1 MEKMKMEKMKSRHRP
16 AHIPKATPKTGG
28 WHLLI
33 RMVALTV
40 LPVWTSLPFLPGAA
54 LTSSV
59 TAQAAQQNLNSWSSR
74 GPWGA
79 YVTNIAIAPSNPDI
93 LYVWT
98 EYDVFKS
105 TDGGG
110 VWNHVG
116 RADHSARYVSID
128 TFNPETL
135 YVTPNAFPTAA
146 SKSTDGGASW
156 NAIGPSDSPVAFLA
170 MDPAN
175 PTTLYALDGKF
186 RLSKSTDGGATW
198 SRAGNG
204 LPEHTGPRQILYAV
218 LAVSPDNP
226 QTLFAAFPTD
236 IAENQGLYRSTDGG
250 ANWSRVGVGPFR
262 NVAMLQLVV
271 AEARPNVLYARTVEG
286 CYRSTDY
293 GVNWSAISLPNPL
306 VGPLAI
312 DPENAALVYVGTS
325 DGGVFKSTDGGTS
338 WTNANVGLHNS
349 PVNKLMIDPRDTT
362 KLYAATASGVF
373 KSGDGG
379 ASWRDASSGVSA
391 RVGFLATPG
400 AGVLLAVGWELFRS
414 VDSGGTWER
423 AGLPGLAHTC
433 ATDPNH
439 PNLIYAFA
447 STEGF
452 LYKSTDGGASWSAT
466 PVDLRGVYLNTLAIA
481 PSNPAILYASVYY
494 DSYEEYAVIES
505 TDGGASWAR
514 ISKGLRNAS
523 RLVLDPV
530 NPNTLYALAY
540 TQCDVG
546 GFYDYCS
553 AAFKSTDG
561 GVSWYES
568 NSALPLGERDLE
580 PTEINALA
588 VDPENPRILY
598 VALSNRTVYKSS
610 DGGLTW
616 KITGLKPKPGEEK
629 SYHDN
634 NLVLDPSDS
643 KTLYVGYGNVV
654 YKSTDGGAT
663 WVDIS
668 PDLPAD
674 LDILVLVIDPSGTS
688 LHVGTNRG
696 VFDYHLATPCA
707 EPLSPANQSFE
718 SAGGPGVVEVAAT
731 DVCSWSVES
740 LVDWIRVTSASGG
753 AGRGKVNYFV
763 SPNDS
768 TAPRTGRV
776 GIASRVLTI
785 TQAGLPVRIDR
796 ASVLGKKLFIV
807 GENFDPGAVILLNG
821 EPQLTKND
829 SLDPKTSLIGR
840 KAGKKVKAG
849 DKLQVRNPNGSLS
862 AEFNFTGL

>member
-1 MEKMKMEKMKSRHRP
+1 MKKMTMKNRYQR
-16 AHIPKATPKTGG
+16 ALIRRATLKTGG

-40 LPVWTSLPFLPGAA
+40 LLVWTSLPFLPGAA

-59 TAQAAQQNLNSWSSR
+59 TAQPAQQNLNSWSSR
-74 GPWGA
+74 GPWGG

-98 EYDVFKS
+98 EDDVFKS

-110 VWNHVG
+110 GWNHVG
-116 RADHSARYVSID
+116 QADTARYVSID

-135 YVTPNAFPTAA
+135 YVKPNVFPTAA

-156 NAIGPSDSPVAFLA
+156 NAIGPPDSPVAFLA

-186 RLSKSTDGGATW
+186 RLSKSRDGGATW

-204 LPEHTGPRQILYAV
+204 LPEHIGRGTPYEV

-226 QTLFAAFPTD
+226 QTLYAASPTD

-250 ANWSRVGVGPFR
+250 ANWSRVGIGPFR
-262 NVAMLQLVV
+262 NVSMLQLVV
-271 AEARPNVLYARTVEG
+271 GDASPNVLYARTSEG
-286 CYRSTDY
+286 SFRSTDD
-293 GVNWSAISLPNPL
+293 GVNWSAISLPNPQ
-306 VGPLAI
+306 VGSLAI

-325 DGGVFKSTDGGTS
+325 DGRVLKSTDGGTS
-338 WTNANVGLHNS
+338 WINANVGLHNS
-349 PVNKLMIDPRDTT
+349 PVNRLVIDPRDTT
-362 KLYAATASGVF
+362 NLYAATASGVF

-379 ASWRDASSGVSA
+379 ASWREASSGASA
-391 RVGFLATPG
+391 RIGFLASPG
-400 AGVLLAVGWELFRS
+400 AGVLLADSGWELFRS
-414 VDSGGTWER
+414 ADIAESWER
-423 AGLPGLAHTC
+423 AGLPGLAHSY

-447 STEGF
+447 STQDF
-452 LYKSTDGGASWSAT
+452 LYKSTDGGSSWSAT
-466 PVDLRGVYLNTLAIA
+466 PVDLRGMYLNTLAIA
-481 PSNPAILYASVYY
+481 PSNPAILYASGHY
-494 DSYEEYAVIES
+494 DSYEEHAVIKS
-505 TDGGASWAR
+505 TDGGASWVR
-514 ISKGLRNAS
+514 ISKDLGAF

-530 NPNTLYALAY
+530 NPNSLYALAY
-540 TQCDVG
+540 TQCDPG
-546 GFYDYCS
+546 EFYDFCS

-568 NSALPLGERDLE
+568 NSDLPLGERDLDI
-580 PTEINALA
+580 TEINALA
-588 VDPENPRILY
+588 VDPENPRFLY
-598 VALSNRTVYKSS
+598 AALSNRTVYKSS

-616 KITGLKPKPGEEK
+616 KITGLHPKPGEEK
-629 SYHDN
+629 SYHQN
-634 NLVLDPSDS
+634 ILVIDPRDS
-643 KTLYVGYGNVV
+643 QTLYVGFGNVV

-663 WVDIS
+663 WVEIN

-696 VFDYHLATPCA
+696 VFDYYLATPCP

-718 SAGGPGVVEVAAT
+718 APGGLGVVEVTAT
-731 DVCSWSVES
+731 NLCSWSVES

-753 AGRGKVNYFV
+753 AGKGTVNYYV

-776 GIASRVLTI
+776 SIAGRVLTI
-785 TQAGLPVRIDR
+785 RQAGLPVRIDR
-796 ASVLGKKLFIV
+796 ASVSGKKLFIV

-821 EPQLTKND
+821 EQQRTKND
-829 SLDPKTSLIGR
+829 PLNPKTSLIGK
-840 KAGKKVKAG
+840 KAGKKVIPG
-849 DKLQVRNPNGSLS
+849 EKLQVRNLNGSLS
-862 AEFNFTGL
+862 AEFTFTN